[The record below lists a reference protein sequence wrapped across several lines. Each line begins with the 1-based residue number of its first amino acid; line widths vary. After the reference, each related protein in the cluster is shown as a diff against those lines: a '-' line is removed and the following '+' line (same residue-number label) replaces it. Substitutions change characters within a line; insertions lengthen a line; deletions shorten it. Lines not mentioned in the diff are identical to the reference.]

1 MVEKPEDPKNR
12 HYFSYAV
19 GGSGFVYYV
28 PGGEFS
34 GPYSFS
40 ELGKAIKEKWT
51 AFRNKKKGYILTKTT
66 ED

>member
-12 HYFSYAV
+12 QYLSYAV
-19 GGSGFVYYV
+19 GGSGFIYYV
-28 PGGEFS
+28 PGCEFG
-34 GPYSFS
+34 GPNALS

-51 AFRNKKKGYILTKTT
+51 TFRNKKKGYTLTKTT